1 MEFLNFG
8 EAFKDAKRAGEKTFM
23 YKGKKYSTETASD
36 AKAAKSPYEDKSRTM
51 EGLEARRRE
60 MARPGRDAIE
70 GVYPEAVLIPGR
82 GAAGLVAAAMKAM
95 RSDKT
100 GNWRDKVPEG
110 ADPAKWRE
118 VVKQVDEAYPSGG
131 ARAAAKKE
139 TSGRLTAEQE
149 AELAASTARGA
160 ASRKQIAEN
169 RMGRAAAAEE
179 AKRQRMMKE
188 DKTSSSPRSR
198 TREEDNIEYAKG
210 GMAKKKQAYAKGG
223 MAMPKASNCGASMKP
238 QQKRK

>member
-1 MEFLNFG
+1 MEFLNFN
-8 EAFKDAKRAGEKTFM
+8 EAFRDARRAGEKTFM
-23 YKGKKYSTETASD
+23 YKGQRYSTDVAGESQ
-36 AKAAKSPYEDKSRTM
+36 KAPNKAYEDKSRVM
-51 EGLEARRRE
+51 EGVAAKSRE

-70 GVYPEAVLIPGR
+70 GVYPEAALIPGR
-82 GAAGLVAAAMKAM
+82 GAAGLVAAALKAM
-95 RSDKT
+95 RADKS
-100 GNWRDKVPEG
+100 GNWREKVPEG

-118 VVKQVDEAYPSGG
+118 IVKQVDEAYPSGG

-149 AELAASTARGA
+149 AELAVSTARGA

-169 RMGRAAAAEE
+169 RVGRAAAAEE

-188 DKTSSSPRSR
+188 DKTSRSPRSR

-210 GMAKKKQAYAKGG
+210 GMAKKKPGYAKGG
-223 MAMPKASNCGASMKP
+223 VIKAMCGASVP
-238 QQKRK
+238 AAQKGKK